1 MKTKKNMELETVV
14 AMNNYSN
21 KLTLPLLKKGE
32 TVQYRLLGLKKDD
45 KGQWLIPAGKNVP
58 TADHVFDP
66 GVDKQ
71 GAYIDVAYE
80 HGQIWFERR
89 NLGVLVITGGNKR
102 NQELYQYLEHCNYNK
117 SFEHRDTSVHPIFE
131 RIDAVKKA
139 TKKLQKRDLLRDALN
154 ICLEMTD
161 DEVRTLVSS
170 LGKDEDRD
178 ISVLR
183 NEIEELAMKNPKS
196 FITSSSNHQKQI
208 LATIKRAID
217 KKVIV
222 FDSEQSQFVWGNNQE
237 AILSTPRVNLK
248 KRMKAFLEYVV
259 NTKQGATVY
268 DSIEKQLQK

>member
-1 MKTKKNMELETVV
+1 MLHTNVE
-14 AMNNYSN
+14 MNNYSD

-32 TVQYRLLGLKKDD
+32 TVQYRLLGLKKDE
-45 KGQWLIPAGKNVP
+45 KGQWVIPAAKNVP
-58 TADHVFDP
+58 TEDYIFDS
-66 GVDKQ
+66 GISKE

-80 HGQIWFERR
+80 HGQIWFDRR
-89 NLGVLVITGGNKR
+89 NLGMLIVTGGNKR

-117 SFEHRDTSVHPIFE
+117 SFEHRDASMNPIFE

-139 TKKLQKRDLLRDALN
+139 TRKLQKRDLLRDALN
-154 ICLEMTD
+154 ICIEMNE

-183 NEIEELAMKNPKS
+183 NEIEELAMKNPKA

-222 FDSEQSQFVWGNNQE
+222 FDSEQSRFVWGNNKE

-268 DSIEKQLQK
+268 DSIEKQLKQ